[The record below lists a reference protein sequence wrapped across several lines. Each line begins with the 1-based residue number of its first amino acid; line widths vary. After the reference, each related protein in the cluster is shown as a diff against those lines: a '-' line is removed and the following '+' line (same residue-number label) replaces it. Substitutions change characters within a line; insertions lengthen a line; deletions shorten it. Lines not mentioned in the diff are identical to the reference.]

1 MSSSETLPV
10 AWPYA
15 LLADAV
21 LVLHACVVLF
31 VVGGLVLVVLGNRR
45 GWQWVNRLWFRV
57 AHLAAIAVV
66 VAESWLGLTCP
77 LTTLEWWL
85 RASAGQAP
93 YETSFVAHWLQ
104 TLLFYEAPWWVFA
117 LAYSVFGAL
126 VAAAWWRFPPTSGR
140 TGPNGRPGRG
150 GGA

>member
-1 MSSSETLPV
+1 MPSSATSPV

-21 LVLHACVVLF
+21 LVLHAGIVLF
-31 VVGGLVLVVLGNRR
+31 VVGGLLLVVLGNWR
-45 GWQWVNRLWFRV
+45 GWPWVNRPWFRL
-57 AHLAAIAVV
+57 AHLAAITAV

-85 RASAGQAP
+85 RARAGVAP
-93 YETSFVAHWLQ
+93 YESSFIAYWLQ
-104 TLLFYEAPWWVFA
+104 TLLFYEAPGWVFA
-117 LAYSVFGAL
+117 LAYTVFGVL
-126 VAAAWWRFPPTSGR
+126 VAAAWWRFPPTWAGSR
-140 TGPNGRPGRG
+140 RKG

>member
-1 MSSSETLPV
+1 MPSSATSPV

-21 LVLHACVVLF
+21 LVLHAGIVLF
-31 VVGGLVLVVLGNRR
+31 VVGGLLLVVLGNWR
-45 GWQWVNRLWFRV
+45 GWPWVNRPWFRL
-57 AHLAAIAVV
+57 AHLAAITVV

-85 RASAGQAP
+85 RARAGVAP
-93 YETSFVAHWLQ
+93 YESSFIAYWLQ
-104 TLLFYEAPWWVFA
+104 TLLFYEAPGWVFA
-117 LAYSVFGAL
+117 LAYTVFGVL
-126 VAAAWWRFPPTSGR
+126 VAAAWWRFPPTWAGSR
-140 TGPNGRPGRG
+140 RKG

>member
-1 MSSSETLPV
+1 MPSSATSPV

-21 LVLHACVVLF
+21 LVLHAGIVLF
-31 VVGGLVLVVLGNRR
+31 VVGGLLLVVLGNWR
-45 GWQWVNRLWFRV
+45 GWPWVNRPWFRL
-57 AHLAAIAVV
+57 AHLAAITVV

-85 RASAGQAP
+85 RARAGVAP
-93 YETSFVAHWLQ
+93 YESSFNAYWLQ
-104 TLLFYEAPWWVFA
+104 TLLFYEAPGWVFA
-117 LAYSVFGAL
+117 LAYTVFGVL
-126 VAAAWWRFPPTSGR
+126 VAAAWWRFPPTWAGSR
-140 TGPNGRPGRG
+140 RKG

>member
-1 MSSSETLPV
+1 MSNSETPLA

-21 LVLHACVVLF
+21 LVLHAGIVLF
-31 VVGGLVLVVLGNRR
+31 VVGGLLLVLLGNWR
-45 GWQWVNRLWFRV
+45 GWPWVNRPWFRL
-57 AHLAAIAVV
+57 AHLAAITVV

-85 RASAGQAP
+85 RARAGVAP
-93 YETSFVAHWLQ
+93 YETSFIAHWLQ

-117 LAYSVFGAL
+117 LAYTVFGAL
-126 VAAAWWRFPPTSGR
+126 VAAAWWRFPPTWAGSR
-140 TGPNGRPGRG
+140 RKG

>member
-1 MSSSETLPV
+1 MSSSATSPA

-21 LVLHACVVLF
+21 LVLHAGIVLF
-31 VVGGLVLVVLGNRR
+31 VVGGLVLVLLGNWR
-45 GWQWVNRLWFRV
+45 GWPWVNRPWFRLT
-57 AHLAAIAVV
+57 HLAAITVV

-85 RASAGQAP
+85 RARAGVAP
-93 YETSFVAHWLQ
+93 YETSFIAHWLQ

-117 LAYSVFGAL
+117 LAYTVFGAL
-126 VAAAWWRFPPTSGR
+126 VAAAWWRFPPTRAGSRR
-140 TGPNGRPGRG
+140 TGRG
-150 GGA
+150 GGG

>member
-1 MSSSETLPV
+1 MPSSATSPV

-21 LVLHACVVLF
+21 LVLHAGIVLF
-31 VVGGLVLVVLGNRR
+31 VVGGLLLVVLGNWR
-45 GWQWVNRLWFRV
+45 GWPWVNRPWFRL
-57 AHLAAIAVV
+57 AHLAAITVV

-85 RASAGQAP
+85 RARAGVAP
-93 YETSFVAHWLQ
+93 YESSFIAYWLQ
-104 TLLFYEAPWWVFA
+104 TLLFYEAPGGVFA
-117 LAYSVFGAL
+117 LAYTVFGVL
-126 VAAAWWRFPPTSGR
+126 VAAAWWRFPPTWAGSR
-140 TGPNGRPGRG
+140 RKG

>member
-1 MSSSETLPV
+1 MPSSATSPV

-21 LVLHACVVLF
+21 LVLHAGIVLF
-31 VVGGLVLVVLGNRR
+31 VVGGLLLVVLGNWR
-45 GWQWVNRLWFRV
+45 GWPWVNRPWFRL
-57 AHLAAIAVV
+57 AHLAAITVV

-85 RASAGQAP
+85 RARAGVAP
-93 YETSFVAHWLQ
+93 YESSFIAYWLQ
-104 TLLFYEAPWWVFA
+104 TLLFYEAPGWVFA
-117 LAYSVFGAL
+117 LAYTVFGVL
-126 VAAAWWRFPPTSGR
+126 VAAAWWRFPPTWADIR
-140 TGPNGRPGRG
+140 RKG

>member
-1 MSSSETLPV
+1 MPSSATSPV

-21 LVLHACVVLF
+21 LVLHAAVVLF
-31 VVGGLVLVVLGNRR
+31 VVGGLVLVLLGNWR
-45 GWQWVNRLWFRV
+45 GWPWVNRPWFRL
-57 AHLAAIAVV
+57 AHLAAITVV

-85 RASAGQAP
+85 RARAGMAP
-93 YETSFVAHWLQ
+93 YETSFIAYWLQ

-117 LAYSVFGAL
+117 LAYTVFGAL
-126 VAAAWWRFPPTSGR
+126 VAAAWWRFPPTWAGSR
-140 TGPNGRPGRG
+140 RKG

>member
-1 MSSSETLPV
+1 MPSSATSPV

-21 LVLHACVVLF
+21 LVLHAGIVLF
-31 VVGGLVLVVLGNRR
+31 VVGGLLLVVLGNWR
-45 GWQWVNRLWFRV
+45 GWPWVNRPWFRL
-57 AHLAAIAVV
+57 AHLAAITVV

-85 RASAGQAP
+85 RARAGVAP
-93 YETSFVAHWLQ
+93 YESSFIAYRLQ
-104 TLLFYEAPWWVFA
+104 TLLFYEAPGWVFA
-117 LAYSVFGAL
+117 LAYTVFGVL
-126 VAAAWWRFPPTSGR
+126 VAAAWWRFPPTWAGSR
-140 TGPNGRPGRG
+140 RKG